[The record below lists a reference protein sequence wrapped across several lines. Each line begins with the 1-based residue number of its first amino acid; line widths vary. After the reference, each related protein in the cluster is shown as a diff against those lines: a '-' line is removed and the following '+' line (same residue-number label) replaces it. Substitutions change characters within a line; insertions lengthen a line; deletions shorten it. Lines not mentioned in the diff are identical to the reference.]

1 MLSALREASTRMGC
15 GSKGEAVVYILAAA
29 GAALKAYLVIGAG
42 AGGLVLVRKGTAT
55 TTSTAAATTHSASAS
70 AASGR
75 PGAGT
80 SNNHHYHTSRHATPQ
95 PFAPP
100 TTTHHH
106 THHHTHHPPPTHRHP
121 HLTPTPPRQIVWV
134 PGCALFSLAI
144 MMLGFR
150 VFVAGSLS
158 EALEAMGAAI
168 GETAA
173 GAKLIGQNQAAIRG
187 SCGALRRLSK
197 DMEDN
202 NRRFKMANFFNCAI
216 MADVDS
222 GGSVSLG
229 EFRSLLPFINKEFE
243 IKEEVLEEAIVT
255 LKNKGNMPR
264 SHFDKVWTQI
274 LFKRLMLNRYFPDF
288 PQQDEDEE
296 GDSDKSDSEDGVD
309 GPANYD
315 PGQRKARKLAAKISI
330 LHLIDKADGGEEGS
344 GGGKGGKK
352 GSRARKGEPQ
362 PSRPV
367 RVYD

>member
-1 MLSALREASTRMGC
+1 M
-15 GSKGEAVVYILAAA
+15 
-29 GAALKAYLVIGAG
+29 
-42 AGGLVLVRKGTAT
+42 
-55 TTSTAAATTHSASAS
+55 
-70 AASGR
+70 
-75 PGAGT
+75 
-80 SNNHHYHTSRHATPQ
+80 
-95 PFAPP
+95 
-100 TTTHHH
+100 
-106 THHHTHHPPPTHRHP
+106 
-121 HLTPTPPRQIVWV
+121 VWV
-134 PGCALFSLAI
+134 PGCALFSLSI

-243 IKEEVLEEAIVT
+243 IKEEVLEEAILT

-274 LFKRLMLNRYFPDF
+274 LFKRLMLNRFFPDF
-288 PQQDEDEE
+288 PQHDDDEE
-296 GDSDKSDSEDGVD
+296 GHSDKSDSDGDD

-330 LHLIDKADGGEEGS
+330 LHLIDKGDGGEEG
-344 GGGKGGKK
+344 GGGKAKK
-352 GSRARKGEPQ
+352 GSRGRTGSKGRTGKAGPQ
-362 PSRPV
+362 PNKPV
-367 RVYD
+367 RDL